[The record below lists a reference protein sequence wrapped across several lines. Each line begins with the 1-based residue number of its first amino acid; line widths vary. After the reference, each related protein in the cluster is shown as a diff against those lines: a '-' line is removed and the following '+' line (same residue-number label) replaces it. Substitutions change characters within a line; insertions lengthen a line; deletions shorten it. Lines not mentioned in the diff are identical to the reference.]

1 MSRASITVRND
12 PNHASCKKVSAPLL
26 QRLLR
31 NVQISLP
38 EVLIILISTK
48 TKPEG
53 ALSTLFWSHSNLR
66 PVRIIKPESG
76 LWFRFE
82 AFWRGRRA
90 VEWERQCFWGS
101 VYFLSG
107 SGRTESFFDLLYVFC
122 AVHFFGLC
130 RSFFSGNCPI
140 PLIKNIYNGPSVRAR
155 QTGFQFNVLHQN
167 LILDLADT
175 NKNTP
180 LSPKTKS

>member
-1 MSRASITVRND
+1 MKNKQLYNGYYMSRASITVRND

-82 AFWRGRRA
+82 AFWRGGGQ
-90 VEWERQCFWGS
+90 W
-101 VYFLSG
+101 SG
-107 SGRTESFFDLLYVFC
+107 SGNVSEEVSIFFQGQVVQNRFSICSMSFVRSTFLVCAGVFFLVI
-122 AVHFFGLC
+122 AQSPSSKIYIMVHL
-130 RSFFSGNCPI
+130 SGRDKLGSNLTYC
-140 PLIKNIYNGPSVRAR
+140 IKI
-155 QTGFQFNVLHQN
+155 
-167 LILDLADT
+167 
-175 NKNTP
+175 
-180 LSPKTKS
+180 